1 MGSAAQGHQRLGE
14 LISHAMRLAEHRL
27 HVYHLRYA
35 RPVRWS
41 DIVEEAAPFVL
52 LRLTS
57 DTGHVGVAE
66 ITVKPTWCGVTAR
79 SLLASIEDMFIP
91 VLATLDL
98 SDPAKVRA
106 TLDTIPENQ
115 AAKTLID
122 NACWDLY
129 AARHARPLWQAW
141 GGRARVE
148 LSWAVTR
155 QEPRAMAAEAA
166 AMVGRYGFRTL
177 KIKGGQGIE
186 CDLTGIREIRSA
198 VGDAVRFYV
207 DANGAYPAD
216 QAATYAHAIADAGA
230 VMLEDP
236 CAIAPDARFAQLR
249 QDSPIPILVDF
260 GCGSRRDASLF
271 LEKGAQALSIKPGRF
286 GLTHARA
293 MQALAQQGG
302 CDAVVGLMG
311 ESALGTLAALQF
323 ASTLPNPVLPA
334 ELTWFLAMTEQ
345 VVAPVPEIVDGTME
359 LPECAA
365 LASLIDWDKLRREE

>member
-1 MGSAAQGHQRLGE
+1 
-14 LISHAMRLAEHRL
+14 MRLAEHRL

-52 LRLTS
+52 LKLTS
-57 DTGHVGVAE
+57 DTGDVGVAE

-79 SLLASIEDMFIP
+79 SLIAAIDDMFIP
-91 VLATLDL
+91 VLKTLDL

-122 NACWDLY
+122 NACWDLH

-141 GGRARVE
+141 SGRARVE

-166 AMVGRYGFRTL
+166 AMVGRHGFRTL
-177 KIKGGQGIE
+177 KVKGGQGIE
-186 CDLTGIREIRSA
+186 RDLAGIREIRSA

-216 QAATYAHAIADAGA
+216 HALTYACAIADAGA

-236 CAIAPDARFAQLR
+236 CVIAPDARFDRLR

-260 GCGSRRDASLF
+260 GCSSLRDAALF
-271 LEKGAQALSIKPGRF
+271 LERDVQALSIKPGRF

-293 MQALAQQGG
+293 MQALAQPAG

-311 ESALGTLAALQF
+311 ESVLGTLAALQF
-323 ASTLPNPVLPA
+323 ASTIANPVLPA
-334 ELTWFLAMTEQ
+334 ELTWYLAMTEQ
-345 VVAPVPEIVDGTME
+345 VVVPVPQIVDGMIE
-359 LPECAA
+359 LPDCPA
-365 LASLIDWDKLRREE
+365 LASLVDWDSLRKRE

>member
-1 MGSAAQGHQRLGE
+1 
-14 LISHAMRLAEHRL
+14 MRLAEHRL

-52 LRLTS
+52 LKLTS
-57 DTGHVGVAE
+57 DTGDVGVAE

-79 SLLASIEDMFIP
+79 SLIAAIEDMFIP
-91 VLATLDL
+91 MLQTLDL

-106 TLDTIPENQ
+106 TLDTVPENQ

-166 AMVGRYGFRTL
+166 AMVGRHGFRTL
-177 KIKGGQGIE
+177 KVKGGQGIE
-186 CDLTGIREIRSA
+186 RDLAGIREIRSA

-216 QAATYAHAIADAGA
+216 QALNVRARHRRRRRSHAGGPLRDRTRLGVRPAAA
-230 VMLEDP
+230 RQPDP
-236 CAIAPDARFAQLR
+236 D
-249 QDSPIPILVDF
+249 
-260 GCGSRRDASLF
+260 
-271 LEKGAQALSIKPGRF
+271 PGRF
-286 GLTHARA
+286 WL
-293 MQALAQQGG
+293 
-302 CDAVVGLMG
+302 
-311 ESALGTLAALQF
+311 
-323 ASTLPNPVLPA
+323 
-334 ELTWFLAMTEQ
+334 
-345 VVAPVPEIVDGTME
+345 
-359 LPECAA
+359 
-365 LASLIDWDKLRREE
+365 

>member
-1 MGSAAQGHQRLGE
+1 
-14 LISHAMRLAEHRL
+14 MRLSEHRL
-27 HVYHLRYA
+27 YVYHLRYA

-52 LRLTS
+52 LKLTS
-57 DTGHVGVAE
+57 DTGDVGVAE

-79 SLLASIEDMFIP
+79 SLIAAIEDMFIP
-91 VLATLDL
+91 MLQTLDL

-106 TLDTIPENQ
+106 TLDTVPENQ

-141 GGRARVE
+141 GGGARVE

-166 AMVGRYGFRTL
+166 AMVGRHGFRTL
-177 KIKGGQGIE
+177 KVKGGQGIE
-186 CDLTGIREIRSA
+186 RDLAGIREIRSA

-216 QAATYAHAIADAGA
+216 QALEYAHAIADAGA

-236 CAIAPDARFAQLR
+236 CAIAPDSAFDRLR

-260 GCGSRRDASLF
+260 GCSSLRDAGLF
-271 LEKGAQALSIKPGRF
+271 LERRVQALSIKPGRF
-286 GLTHARA
+286 GLTNARA
-293 MQALAQQGG
+293 MQTLARQAG
-302 CDAVVGLMG
+302 CGAVVGLMG

-323 ASTLPNPVLPA
+323 ASTIAIPVLPA
-334 ELTWFLAMTEQ
+334 ELTWYLAMTEQ
-345 VVAPVPEIVDGTME
+345 VVVSVPAIVDGMIE
-359 LPECAA
+359 LPECPA
-365 LASLIDWDKLRREE
+365 LASLIDWDNLRKRE